1 MKRRIA
7 LGFLAFLLLTI
18 GGALWLVSTPWAGR
32 KLCDLAER
40 KVREAAGLEIAFGS
54 CRVRPLRLAVD
65 LEQVRV
71 GPVEKPVFAAD
82 SVSVKVAPLQALS
95 KTIALDE
102 VSVVRPQVNLTLPPS
117 RPGEKPAPCPPPLL
131 QEFHLRRLQVEDGTA
146 SLTLPG
152 GEEIT
157 VGRIDVR
164 STSEWIPTDLKSLA
178 TGARRSRVTVELG
191 PTLLEAGGRQTLLDQ
206 GHLDADFAFDL
217 SRLAVRDFHVEGEGL
232 KISAHGTVSN
242 LCKPRLG
249 LEVDAE
255 APLPAILSL
264 ARVRT
269 RSAGSVSLKVQV
281 SGPLDGL
288 DAAGQVRFAGARVG
302 PYTVGDA
309 RAAFRLRGTDLEL
322 SAVEVPFSG
331 GGGLSARATLRLGGS
346 PSVVAEAESR
356 QVEFAE
362 LVSRLGLEGAHVM
375 MKLDARVKVEGPLS
389 PLRLSGEAAVT
400 ASDFRVLD
408 RSWEKW
414 RPGLETILDLPSG
427 RFEAP
432 VVITATGVEVGE
444 GGRAIV
450 GDGTLGVRGHL
461 SFEDAGGF
469 DLALDGGVDLS
480 ELRHIASV
488 PMAGKGIF
496 KGTAVAI
503 PYGPPRIE
511 GALTVREFHF
521 LQLDL
526 GEVTATALA
535 TPDLVLR
542 IRDGAGRKAESSYTV
557 ETTIDLGATP
567 MRILPSLASARG
579 RLRDLFDVVIPWLP
593 TARLFQDA
601 IDGSVQLSIPF
612 EGDIPKVN
620 MAFQGTLGRGTL
632 WGRGFDWGRIGARI
646 VEGEKAVIDTAEIHR
661 GEAVAEGSG
670 TVHFPAPS
678 PWNLSVDVSDL
689 SLDGLGLP
697 GDGWGGTVD
706 GEAEFRGSVEHPDIG
721 FSLTGD
727 EVRAIGMPVG
737 AVDAK
742 GVLRGRELTLQAG
755 TAGVN
760 FTARAMLEGAM
771 PYEASADIDVEDLTR
786 FLPGGPPAGLRA
798 QAHGRA
804 TAKGN
809 LEEVRESQARL
820 VLDRVRLGYADFRV
834 GNKDPMIL
842 AVSRQRMEVESFTL
856 QGTNTEFSASGARAR
871 DGVLDFTAAGT
882 LDLRLLGGLLP
893 SIVKTHGQLT
903 LDAAITGTF
912 EDPHIVGGGRLAEA
926 GFRLRELPIE
936 FGAMAGDLAFSQNL
950 VLFEKLASTINGA
963 PTQLRGEVGLS
974 SFVPR
979 AIRIQAELDRVPVAI
994 PSWLP
999 TVLSGKLEAFGSLD
1013 AMTLAGTLRVVAAR
1027 YTEPFDLDRRIL
1039 QVGAAPS
1046 APPRPYDPAGEW
1058 LKFDI
1063 RLLVDGDARIDNDLV
1078 RGQARGELLL
1088 TGSLAAI
1095 GMTGN
1100 LAFLPGARGFYR
1112 GNEFALSRAVMDFT
1126 ERNRLRMV
1134 LDVTGE
1140 AALKEYRVFLHL
1152 FGDLDDLRLQ
1162 LTSTP
1167 MLSQQDIIT
1176 LLSLGYTSRD
1186 ATVGSNLGV
1195 AAGTAAAQA
1204 LFAVSGLEQQLRR
1217 FAPQTGVF
1225 QDFNVRLTS
1234 AYSKTSL
1241 TVEPRWE
1248 FETKALEGKLRVR
1261 YQAPLSNQSRG
1272 QKAQVE
1278 YRLGDR
1284 ASVQAQWDN
1293 DNTDV
1298 SGGDLGADFKLR
1310 WEWND

>member
-7 LGFLAFLLLTI
+7 LGFLAFLFLSI

-32 KLCDLAER
+32 KLCDLAAR
-40 KVREAAGLEIAFGS
+40 KAREAAGLEVAFGS
-54 CRVRPLRLAVD
+54 CRVRPLRLTVD
-65 LEQVRV
+65 LGEVRV
-71 GPVEKPVFAAD
+71 GSPGKPVFAAD
-82 SVSVKVAPLQALS
+82 SASVTLAPLQALS

-102 VSVVRPQVNLTLPPS
+102 VSVVRPRVNLVLPAP

-131 QEFHLRRLQVEDGTA
+131 GEFHLRRLQVEDGTA

-164 STSEWIPTDLKSLA
+164 SRSEWIPTDIKSLA
-178 TGARRSRVTVELG
+178 TGARRSLVTVELG
-191 PTLLEAGGRQTLLDQ
+191 PTLLETGGRQTLLDQ
-206 GHLDADFAFDL
+206 GHLEADLAFDL
-217 SRLAVRDFHVEGEGL
+217 SRLAVRDFQVEGEGV
-232 KISAHGTVSN
+232 KVSAHGTVSD

-249 LEVDAE
+249 LEVEAE
-255 APLPAILSL
+255 APLPALLSL

-281 SGPLDGL
+281 SGPMEAL

-302 PYTVGDA
+302 PYTVGDS
-309 RAAFRLRGTDLEL
+309 RAVFRLRGTDLEV
-322 SAVEVPFSG
+322 SSVEVPFAG
-331 GGGLSARATLRLGGS
+331 GGSITARATLRLAG
-346 PSVVAEAESR
+346 PASVVAEAETK

-362 LVSRLGLEGAHVM
+362 LVSRLGLEGARVM

-389 PLRLSGEAAVT
+389 PLRLTGVAAVD
-400 ASDFRVLD
+400 ARDFRVLD

-414 RPGLETILDLPSG
+414 RPGLETVLDLPSG
-427 RFEAP
+427 RIEAP
-432 VVITATGVEVGE
+432 VVITTTGVDIGE
-444 GGRAIV
+444 GGKAIA
-450 GDGTLGVRGHL
+450 GQETLGLRGHL

-469 DLALDGGVDLS
+469 DLALDGGVDLGA
-480 ELRHIASV
+480 LRHIASV
-488 PMAGKGIF
+488 PMAGKGTF
-496 KGTAVAI
+496 RGTAVAI

-511 GALTVREFHF
+511 GQLAVSDFHF

-542 IRDGAGRKAESSYTV
+542 IRDGVGRKAESRYTV

-579 RLRDLFDVVIPWLP
+579 RLRDLFDIVLPWLP
-593 TARLFQDA
+593 TARLFQEA
-601 IDGSVQLSIPF
+601 IDGSIQVSIPF

-620 MAFQGTLGRGTL
+620 MSFQGTLGRGTL

-646 VEGEKAVIDTAEIHR
+646 VEGEKAVIETAELHR
-661 GEAVAEGSG
+661 GEAVAEGTG

-678 PWNLSVDVSDL
+678 PWNLSVDFADL
-689 SLDGLGLP
+689 SLDGLGLS
-697 GDGWGGTVD
+697 GGGWGGTVD
-706 GEAEFRGSVEHPDIG
+706 GEADFGGSVEHPDIK

-727 EVRAIGMPVG
+727 EVRAIGVPIG

-742 GVLRGRELTLQAG
+742 GLLRGRELTIQAG

-760 FTARAMLEGAM
+760 FTGRAMLEGAM

-804 TAKGN
+804 TAKGD
-809 LEEVRESQARL
+809 LEFVRESQASL

-834 GNKDPMIL
+834 GNKDPMVL
-842 AVSRQRMEVESFTL
+842 AVGRQRMVVESFTL
-856 QGTNTEFSASGARAR
+856 QGTNTEFAASGARAR

-882 LDLRLLGGLLP
+882 VDLRLLGGLLP
-893 SIVKTHGQLT
+893 AIVKTHGQLT
-903 LDAAITGTF
+903 VDAAITGTF
-912 EDPHIVGGGRLAEA
+912 EDPHIVGGGRLADA
-926 GFRLRELPIE
+926 GFRLRELPIA
-936 FGAMAGDLAFSQNL
+936 FASMAGDLAFSQNL
-950 VLFEKLASTINGA
+950 VLFEKLSATVNGA

-979 AIRIQAELDRVPVAI
+979 AIRIEAELDRVPVAI

-1013 AMTLAGTLRVVAAR
+1013 AMTLAGTLRVMAAR
-1027 YTEPFDLDRRIL
+1027 YTEPFDLDKRIL
-1039 QVGAAPS
+1039 QVGSAS
-1046 APPRPYDPAGEW
+1046 KAPPRAYDPAGEW
-1058 LKFDI
+1058 LRFDI

-1088 TGSLAAI
+1088 TGNLAAI

-1112 GNEFALSRAVMDFT
+1112 GNEFLLSRAVVDFT

-1134 LDVTGE
+1134 MDVTGE
-1140 AALKEYRVFLHL
+1140 AALKDYRVSLHVY
-1152 FGDLDDLRLQ
+1152 GDLDDLKLQ
-1162 LTSTP
+1162 LSSTP
-1167 MLSQQDIIT
+1167 VLSQQDIIT

-1195 AAGTAAAQA
+1195 AAGAAAAQA
-1204 LFAVSGLEQQLRR
+1204 LFTVSGLEQQLRR

-1225 QDFNVRLTS
+1225 QDVNVRLTS

-1248 FETKALEGKLRVR
+1248 FETKALDGKLRVR
-1261 YQAPLSNQSRG
+1261 YQAPLSNQGGG

-1284 ASVQAQWDN
+1284 ASIQAQWDN